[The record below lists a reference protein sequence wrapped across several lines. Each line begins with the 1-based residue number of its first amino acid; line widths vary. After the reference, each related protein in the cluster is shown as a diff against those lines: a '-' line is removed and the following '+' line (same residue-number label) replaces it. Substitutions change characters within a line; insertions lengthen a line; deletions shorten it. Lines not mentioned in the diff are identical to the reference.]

1 VSKLA
6 ENNNKYFG
14 YFRCHN
20 KLKNIPH
27 TLLKD
32 YATLIPLGLLILQDQ
47 WLLGRV
53 ILQNTTL
60 LSNAM
65 SESYLKHLLT
75 TFSINL
81 FNHLCFIQLFTPFC
95 PGGGFRT
102 LSITFSQENY
112 VIIFTQ
118 IFVPL
123 IAQYFNLLRNDE
135 VLFV

>member
-1 VSKLA
+1 MPQQTEKHSTHTFAGLCYLNSAWFTNSTGPLA
-6 ENNNKYFG
+6 FRKG
-14 YFRCHN
+14 YPT
-20 KLKNIPH
+20 KK
-27 TLLKD
+27 
-32 YATLIPLGLLILQDQ
+32 
-47 WLLGRV
+47 
-53 ILQNTTL
+53 TL